1 MPSTKKGTPVQGSE
15 RTALKGARKVGAA
28 DPKERILVTVLV
40 RRRPSAKDLS
50 SAIEEIGAL
59 QPQERK
65 HLTHEEFAA
74 AHGADPAELEKV
86 EEFAHEHGLDVVEV
100 SPAQRRL
107 VLSGTA
113 AAFSKAFGVSLARY
127 KHPRGT
133 YRGRTGPVRVP
144 EGYLTHPLR

>member
-1 MPSTKKGTPVQGSE
+1 MPSTKKGMPVQGSE
-15 RTALKGARKVGAA
+15 RAALKGARRVGAV
-28 DPKERILVTVLV
+28 DPRERILVTILV
-40 RRRPSAKDLS
+40 RRRPSAKGLS
-50 SAIEEIGAL
+50 SAIEEISAL
-59 QPQERK
+59 KPQERR

-107 VLSGTA
+107 VLSGTV

-133 YRGRTGPVRVP
+133 YRGRTGPGACPKTLPRS
-144 EGYLTHPLR
+144 